1 MALKG
6 RLAWRAL
13 VTVGSGCKRL
23 DDRID
28 DKCFLWQKGIKFR
41 CIVFIRSFRIVFPSL
56 VRVCAGPCTGLKMLL
71 HFVNREEYC
80 VFTIHSD
87 GFSGWDI

>member
-23 DDRID
+23 DDCID
-28 DKCFLWQKGIKFR
+28 DKCFLWQKGTKFR

-56 VRVCAGPCTGLKMLL
+56 VRVCAGPCTHWSENVTTLCQSRGILCF
-71 HFVNREEYC
+71 HH
-80 VFTIHSD
+80 T
-87 GFSGWDI
+87 